1 MDSTWESKPSTN
13 VHKGTFLV
21 NIPGPAV
28 VVEDFGLT
36 FDCPATATKY
46 GYEVQPVNDYDSV
59 TWDITRGGLII
70 TCD

>member
-1 MDSTWESKPSTN
+1 VSSTWESKPSTN
-13 VHKGTFLV
+13 FHNGTFLV

-28 VVEDFGLT
+28 VLADYGLT
-36 FDCPATATKY
+36 FPCPATSSKY

-59 TWDITRGGLII
+59 TWDITNGGFII